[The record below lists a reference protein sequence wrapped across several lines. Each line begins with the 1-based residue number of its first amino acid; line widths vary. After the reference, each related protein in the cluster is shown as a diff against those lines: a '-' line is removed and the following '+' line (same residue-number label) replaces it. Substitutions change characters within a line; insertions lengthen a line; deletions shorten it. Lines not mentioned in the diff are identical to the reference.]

1 MLLFILQAR
10 FSILLVC
17 LCVVHLP
24 AIVVDVKLLGQYI
37 TLILAEKNTE
47 IHKDLFEYFTAYKT
61 CSRKIHLGK
70 LSQEIRN
77 AQLHL
82 LKESNVCSLTKIL
95 THTRYL
101 KSDLSSF
108 EQRTPFQRLCIPPPW
123 PVAHP
128 LVYLRH
134 S

>member
-1 MLLFILQAR
+1 MLLFRLQAR

-47 IHKDLFEYFTAYKT
+47 IHKDLFEYLTAYKT

-70 LSQEIRN
+70 LSPEIRN

-95 THTRYL
+95 THTRY
-101 KSDLSSF
+101 
-108 EQRTPFQRLCIPPPW
+108 
-123 PVAHP
+123 
-128 LVYLRH
+128 
-134 S
+134 